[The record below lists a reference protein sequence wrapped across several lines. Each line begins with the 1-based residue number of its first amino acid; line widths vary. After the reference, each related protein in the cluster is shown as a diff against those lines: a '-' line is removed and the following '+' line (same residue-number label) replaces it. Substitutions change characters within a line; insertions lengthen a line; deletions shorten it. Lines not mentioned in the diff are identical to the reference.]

1 MVLLGV
7 RLGTAIRIPYFYS
20 HLLFMIIDIAPIAI
34 AIIIIITT
42 TDGAKDGRQKA
53 LMAVEL
59 T

>member
-20 HLLFMIIDIAPIAI
+20 HLLFMMIDIAPIAI
-34 AIIIIITT
+34 AIIIITT